1 MTCSECDRLLELFQR
16 ATIDFIF
23 QVRVKQ
29 SAENKGDPGHLEKAR
44 KRQGELEMALQKAVD
59 ELNRHRRRHLGE
71 ESGNADS

>member
-1 MTCSECDRLLELFQR
+1 MICSECDRLLVLFQR

-23 QVRVKQ
+23 HVRAKQ
-29 SAENKGDPGHLEKAR
+29 SAANKSEPGYLEKAR

>member
-44 KRQGELEMALQKAVD
+44 KRQGELKMALQIAAD
-59 ELNRHRRRHLGE
+59 ELNNHRRTHLSE
-71 ESGNADS
+71 ESGDAEC